1 MAFNDLTENNCIHK
15 DSKKFVSHN
24 LYCYCISFVP
34 KGSSQLESAEMT
46 LNDLSIDSKQPKIIY
61 SMMSFSDEV
70 LSPDSEYKPQNGQFG
85 R

>member
-1 MAFNDLTENNCIHK
+1 
-15 DSKKFVSHN
+15 
-24 LYCYCISFVP
+24 
-34 KGSSQLESAEMT
+34 MT
-46 LNDLSIDSKQPKIIY
+46 LSDLSIGPKQPKIID